1 MAFGAAFIAANSS
14 SSYKV
19 RKVYLTQHPEFE
31 VKVKISPLNEQPAT
45 EAQDGD
51 EEAINYHREL
61 VLYKP
66 ADYLGQKKTVNL
78 NYDKGMRV
86 ECFKLTQGDSEPV
99 QELLVTYDLDEIEK
113 YATNDVALKANSTVP
128 KVSLSFELSRSQFL
142 KLKQVQVKI
151 DETVVEE
158 VVPEP
163 KKGKISEVKEET
175 LETSEQ
181 TTEESNEEA
190 TE

>member
-1 MAFGAAFIAANSS
+1 
-14 SSYKV
+14 
-19 RKVYLTQHPEFE
+19 
-31 VKVKISPLNEQPAT
+31 
-45 EAQDGD
+45 
-51 EEAINYHREL
+51 
-61 VLYKP
+61 
-66 ADYLGQKKTVNL
+66 
-78 NYDKGMRV
+78 MRV
-86 ECFKLTQGDSEPV
+86 ECFKLTLGDSEPIE
-99 QELLVTYDLDEIEK
+99 ELLVTYDLDEIEK

-128 KVSLSFELSRSQFL
+128 KVSLSFELSRSQFF

-175 LETSEQ
+175 LETTEQ
-181 TTEESNEEA
+181 TTEKSSEEA

>member
-1 MAFGAAFIAANSS
+1 
-14 SSYKV
+14 
-19 RKVYLTQHPEFE
+19 
-31 VKVKISPLNEQPAT
+31 
-45 EAQDGD
+45 
-51 EEAINYHREL
+51 
-61 VLYKP
+61 
-66 ADYLGQKKTVNL
+66 
-78 NYDKGMRV
+78 
-86 ECFKLTQGDSEPV
+86 
-99 QELLVTYDLDEIEK
+99 
-113 YATNDVALKANSTVP
+113 
-128 KVSLSFELSRSQFL
+128 L